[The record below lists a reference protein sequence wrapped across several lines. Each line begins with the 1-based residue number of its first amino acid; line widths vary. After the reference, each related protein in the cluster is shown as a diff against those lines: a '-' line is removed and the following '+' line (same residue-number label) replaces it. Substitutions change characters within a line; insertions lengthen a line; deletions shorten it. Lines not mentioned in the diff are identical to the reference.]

1 MNWREHKADVLNA
14 HGLTFGDWAILIT
27 AGYYIP
33 VAGERFIDQATWES
47 QGNANPKEVRNGFER
62 SLAQGWVQLVPEGH
76 VEYNLN
82 VFGERTGDVT
92 QYPENGVIL
101 TQSGHAL
108 LSKVAIAEY
117 GADRFRRPGPSQQ
130 FYEV

>member
-1 MNWREHKADVLNA
+1 MNWREHKANVLNT

-47 QGNANPKEVRNGFER
+47 QGNATLEEVRKGFER
-62 SLAQGWVQLVPEGH
+62 CLAQGWVQLVSEGH

-82 VFGERTGDVT
+82 VFGEKTGDVT
-92 QYPENGVIL
+92 EYPENGVTL
-101 TQSGHAL
+101 TQSGHAIK
-108 LSKVAIAEY
+108 SKVAIAEY
-117 GADRFRRPGPSQQ
+117 GADHFRRPRSSQQ
-130 FYEV
+130 FDDE